1 MVWGRRLA
9 LEEVGRVRLEAIASI
24 VIGEELYRVQISY
37 RIHIRLLVNA
47 HQVVGKFKTVN
58 VADVDQGL
66 VLGII
71 LRRRSNVR
79 LDTIDF
85 LILALGRTLMTDT

>member
-9 LEEVGRVRLEAIASI
+9 LEEVGGVRLEAVASV
-24 VIGEELYRVQISY
+24 VIGEELYRVEISHCILD
-37 RIHIRLLVNA
+37 RVLVNA
-47 HQVVGKFKTVN
+47 HQVVGKLKTVN

-71 LRRRSNVR
+71 LRRRSNVG
-79 LDTIDF
+79 LDTVDL
-85 LILALGRTLMTDT
+85 LILSLRRTLMTDT